1 MTEVSLR
8 LDFRKWRGERSL
20 MDSANR
26 KYDFPVHV
34 RKIGEPAPERI
45 ER

>member
-8 LDFRKWRGERSL
+8 LDFRKWRGEREL

-26 KYDFPVHV
+26 QYNFPVHV
-34 RKIGEPAPERI
+34 RKIGEPAPDSVGR
-45 ER
+45 